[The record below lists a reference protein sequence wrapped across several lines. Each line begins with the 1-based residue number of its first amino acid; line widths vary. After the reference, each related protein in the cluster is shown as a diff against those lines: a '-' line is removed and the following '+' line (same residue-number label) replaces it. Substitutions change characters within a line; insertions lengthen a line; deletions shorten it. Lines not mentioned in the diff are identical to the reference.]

1 MIVATE
7 PTDATADAP
16 DTRRDRRVRAGRRW
30 SPVNVV
36 VAVLVLAGAGLI
48 AYPSGATWITDLTHA
63 STVSGY
69 AQAVSDSTSS
79 ELEKMLDAARDYN
92 EHLPDGPLRDPY
104 TLNAE
109 GGADDVYEGREDYLR
124 QLTFAPGAPMARI
137 RIPEI
142 GVDLPIY
149 HGTDEDTLARGVGH
163 LYGSGLPV
171 GGEGTHSVLTGHS
184 GIPGASLFTRL
195 AELDVGDEFAI
206 DVAGETLVYRVDETT
221 TVLPDDG
228 DLLRQSPGHDYVTL
242 LTCTPTG
249 VNTHRLLVRGERI
262 DDRTGESAQIA
273 LPAATDAPDVPWGA
287 IAALIGGLAIAVSIA
302 RPRPALP

>member
-1 MIVATE
+1 MIVTAE
-7 PTDATADAP
+7 SQDATPLA
-16 DTRRDRRVRAGRRW
+16 RRARRASIGRRW
-30 SPVNVV
+30 SPMNIA
-36 VAVLVLAGAGLI
+36 VAVIVMAGAGLI
-48 AYPSGATWITDLTHA
+48 AYPSGATWISDLTHA

-79 ELEKMLDAARDYN
+79 ELGGMLDAARDYN

-109 GGADDVYEGREDYLR
+109 GGADDVDDGRADYLQ
-124 QLTFAPGAPMARI
+124 QLSLAPGAPMARI
-137 RIPEI
+137 RIPGI

-149 HGTDEDTLARGVGH
+149 HGTDEDTLARGIGH

-195 AELDVGDEFAI
+195 DELDLGDEFAI
-206 DVAGETLVYRVDETT
+206 DVAGETLVYRVDQIK

-249 VNTHRLLVRGERI
+249 VNTHRLLVRGERVDAQTAEAEQI
-262 DDRTGESAQIA
+262 SLPSAPGAPA
-273 LPAATDAPDVPWGA
+273 LPWGA
-287 IAALIGGLAIAVSIA
+287 FAVLIGGLAIAVTIA
-302 RPRPALP
+302 RPRPSAR